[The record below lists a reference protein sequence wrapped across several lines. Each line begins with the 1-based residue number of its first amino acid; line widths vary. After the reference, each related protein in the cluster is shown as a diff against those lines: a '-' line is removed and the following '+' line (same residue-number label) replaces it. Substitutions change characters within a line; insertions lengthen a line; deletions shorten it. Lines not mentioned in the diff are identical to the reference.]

1 MNIYGSTL
9 PQVAAALAGDDGA
22 TYSASGDTAIPNN
35 VRLEASV
42 EGIPGT
48 ATLTGRDRAILRA
61 VAAGGAELLIG
72 AEPDLL
78 LDGRCCCDQVAVHRL
93 AHGGLIAPTS
103 TAAVGQRVPAYL
115 TLAGAARLAA

>member
-9 PQVAAALAGDDGA
+9 PLAAVALAGDDGA
-22 TYSASGDTAIPNN
+22 LDSASGDAAAPHN
-35 VRLEASV
+35 VQLEALV
-42 EGIPGT
+42 EGSPGT
-48 ATLTGRDRAILRA
+48 VTLTGRDRAILRA

-78 LDGRCCCDQVAVHRL
+78 LDGRCCCDQVAAHRL
-93 AHGGLIAPTS
+93 AHRGLIAPTR
-103 TAAVGQRVPAYL
+103 TAAVGQRVPACL